1 MIDIVKNWIKNL
13 TGIIGLEPE
22 VESVAHKPKEIKIGR
37 KSSPTTTTVDPIYEN
52 MTKRELET
60 YAHEKFNVNLDRRH
74 NKKRLLNQIHKLE
87 KGK

>member
-1 MIDIVKNWIKNL
+1 MNRIKKWIDKLLGKVYYL
-13 TGIIGLEPE
+13 
-22 VESVAHKPKEIKIGR
+22 PKEYR
-37 KSSPTTTTVDPIYEN
+37 THLPPEKSDESTTVDPIYEN